1 MDPLPTVGST
11 SLDYCHFVIMIAVV
25 AANGKMNTK
34 IFFRKLHH
42 FDRALSHLLIQQLDI
57 MLSSLEY
64 TTANN

>member
-1 MDPLPTVGST
+1 
-11 SLDYCHFVIMIAVV
+11 MIAIV